1 MNNGINHGTQPQKGT
16 ILLPTERRSDQ
27 KLSHDKANPIRAE
40 KPTGDNTR
48 QQKEHGI
55 NHGTQPQKGTILL
68 PTERRSDQKLSHNK
82 AEKKQSRS
90 GQKSRPETTPGSKMN
105 NGINH
110 GTQPQKGQSC
120 SRRSEEATKNYRM
133 IKQIQSGQKADRRQ
147 HNREQNEQE
156 Y

>member
-1 MNNGINHGTQPQKGT
+1 MVLTTGHSRKKAQSCSRRSEEATKNYRIIKQSQSRQKSRPETTPGSKMNN
-16 ILLPTERRSDQ
+16 
-27 KLSHDKANPIRAE
+27 
-40 KPTGDNTR
+40 
-48 QQKEHGI
+48 GI

-120 SRRSEEATKNYRM
+120 SDGAKKRPKTIA
-133 IKQIQSGQKADRRQ
+133 
-147 HNREQNEQE
+147 
-156 Y
+156 